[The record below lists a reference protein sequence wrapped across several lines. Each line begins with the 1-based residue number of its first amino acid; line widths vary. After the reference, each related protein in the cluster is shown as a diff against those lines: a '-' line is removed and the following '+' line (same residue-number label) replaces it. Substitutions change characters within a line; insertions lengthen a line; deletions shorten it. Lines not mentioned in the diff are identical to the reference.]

1 METEKTGVVYR
12 IYHKAS
18 MKSYIGKSVEFDK
31 RLRQHLGARSNTPA
45 LCNAIKKYGVDAFCV
60 EILEFAAPE
69 AWLSKLEI
77 LHIRFFNSKTPNG
90 YNLTDG
96 GEGSMGMK
104 ISEETRQK
112 KKGRTPWNK
121 GKTGVQAHSPET
133 RRKISESL
141 KGINTWMTGKKH
153 SPETRRKLSE
163 ANTGKKHSQDA
174 REKMKGRTAW
184 NKGKTG
190 IYSPETRRKLSEAN
204 TGKKHSPA
212 TRQKISDAQKGR
224 KHSQDAREKIS
235 DALKGNTWNKGKP
248 RSPETRKKISES
260 MKGKN
265 TWMKGKSPI
274 PPKPAEKSPSP

>member
-12 IYHKAS
+12 IYHKGS
-18 MKSYIGKSVEFDK
+18 MKSYVGKSMRPKE
-31 RLRQHLGARSNTPA
+31 RIQRHLSGRGNSPL
-45 LCNAIKKYGVDAFCV
+45 LCRAIKKYGKDAFCV
-60 EILEFAAPE
+60 EILESAAPE

-121 GKTGVQAHSPET
+121 GKAGVQAHSPET

-153 SPETRRKLSE
+153 SPETRKKMSETQKGRKHSPETRRKLSE

-174 REKMKGRTAW
+174 REKMKGHTAW

-248 RSPETRKKISES
+248 RPPETRRKISES
-260 MKGKN
+260 LKRRN
-265 TWMKGKSPI
+265 RS
-274 PPKPAEKSPSP
+274 A

>member
-1 METEKTGVVYR
+1 
-12 IYHKAS
+12 

-153 SPETRRKLSE
+153 SPETRKKMSETQKGRKHSPETRRKLSE
-163 ANTGKKHSQDA
+163 ANTGKKA
-174 REKMKGRTAW
+174 LAGRPGKMKGRTAW

-190 IYSPETRRKLSEAN
+190 IYSPETRESYLKLIRVKS
-204 TGKKHSPA
+204 THQQP
-212 TRQKISDAQKGR
+212 GR
-224 KHSQDAREKIS
+224 KFLM
-235 DALKGNTWNKGKP
+235 LKKAESTRRTPGKRFLRP
-248 RSPETRKKISES
+248 SKAIHGIKANLAPQ
-260 MKGKN
+260 
-265 TWMKGKSPI
+265 
-274 PPKPAEKSPSP
+274 KPVRRFPNL